1 MKKKYLIF
9 DAYGTLLD
17 FNSPLKKYFELEPN
31 HIEKEK
37 WIEVNKLWREK
48 QISYTWL
55 SNITNIYDD
64 FFTITKNSLQ
74 YALESEGL
82 KLDAKTVERLLNF
95 YFEID
100 TFPEVKEILSN
111 LKKEKYEVAIL
122 SNGTNEMLNKA
133 IKNAEIANYIDH
145 IISVDDIKIY
155 KPDPKVYK
163 FACQKLNCSIKEI
176 LFLSSNSW
184 DIYGALNYG
193 FQTVWINRNLSIF
206 DKLPKKP
213 INVVSNL
220 KNISNFL

>member
-17 FNSPLKKYFELEPN
+17 FHSPLKKFFQSEPN
-31 HIEKEK
+31 HILKDK
-37 WIEVNKLWREK
+37 WIEVSKIWREK
-48 QISYTWL
+48 QITYTWL
-55 SNITNIYDD
+55 SNITDSYDD
-64 FFTITKNSLQ
+64 FYNMTKNSLH

-82 KLDAKTVERLLNF
+82 KLDTKTIEKLLSF
-95 YFEID
+95 YYEIEA
-100 TFPEVKEILSN
+100 FPEVKKILFN

-122 SNGTNEMLNKA
+122 SNGTENMLKKA
-133 IKNAEIANYIDH
+133 INNADISNYIDH
-145 IISVDDIKIY
+145 IISVDEIKIY

-163 FACQKLNCSIKEI
+163 FACEKLNCSIEEI
-176 LFLSSNSW
+176 LFFSSNSW

-193 FQTVWINRNLSIF
+193 FQSVWINRNISIF

-213 INVVSNL
+213 INVVSDL